1 MKPKAERVSIS
12 SVVRYQLMPPY
23 GCPTIFPVQPCP
35 PCPPCPCT
43 PGLLKAETYQF
54 TAFSDGIK
62 NVYTDSDAAGA
73 FSTSGILGPNDV
85 SVTNLFINGILQSPN
100 LYVVQTGVLL
110 LSDVPAKG
118 VPLILQFIK
127 IMS

>member
-12 SVVRYQLMPPY
+12 RMARYQLIPPY
-23 GCPTIFPVQPCP
+23 GCPTIFPVQS
-35 PCPPCPCT
+35 CPPCPCT

-54 TAFSDGIK
+54 TAFSDGMK
-62 NVYTDSDAAGA
+62 NVYTDSDAAGS

-85 SVTNLFINGILQSPN
+85 TVTNLFINGILQSPN
-100 LYVVQTGVLL
+100 LYAVQTGVLV

-127 IMS
+127 IMT

>member
-1 MKPKAERVSIS
+1 MKPKAERVNTGRM
-12 SVVRYQLMPPY
+12 VKYQLFPPF
-23 GCPTIFPVQPCP
+23 GCPDIFPVKPCP

-43 PGLLKAETYQF
+43 PGLLQAQTYQF
-54 TAFSDGIK
+54 TTFSDGIK
-62 NVYTDSDAAGA
+62 NVYTDGDAAIP
-73 FSTSGILGPNDV
+73 FSTSGILGPSEV

-127 IMS
+127 IMT